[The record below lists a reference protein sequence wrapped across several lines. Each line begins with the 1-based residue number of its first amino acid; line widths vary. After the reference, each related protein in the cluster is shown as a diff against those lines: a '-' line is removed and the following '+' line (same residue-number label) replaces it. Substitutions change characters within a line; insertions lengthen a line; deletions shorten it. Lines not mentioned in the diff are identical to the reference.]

1 MAWAVLPRGN
11 AVGGTIMPL
20 ENQRRSR
27 NEAIVTS
34 AAPQASAILACL
46 GQAAFTWDLATDA
59 MVWSDHLVSVFPDI
73 GPERLATGSEF
84 AKLIE
89 PAGSVRTDALAASGA
104 AYRGE
109 GVAYRIEYGVRAS
122 TSHPL

>member
-27 NEAIVTS
+27 NEATVTS

-46 GQAAFTWDLATDA
+46 GQAAFTWDLASDA
-59 MVWSDHLVSVFPDI
+59 MAWTDHLASVFPDI
-73 GPERLATGSEF
+73 PAHSLSTGSEF

-89 PAGSVRTDALAASGA
+89 PTRSIRSDALGGSSA
-104 AYRGE
+104 
-109 GVAYRIEYGVRAS
+109 V
-122 TSHPL
+122 